1 MWIDLS
7 KLPTQYITRSEMN
20 ISKIDLSL
28 ISTPND
34 LYSIGGYNGQQHL
47 KECESF
53 NIESKTWN
61 LIASTNNNSYQPT
74 SLFAYPSTIFIFGC
88 NSSSIFEKLV
98 ICENGIPSKSW
109 QNMQISNTTKRGYGV
124 AVQIN
129 SNEILIFGGVVA
141 SFEEFIV
148 YDQLKNVFTKTNQKF
163 LNTFRFNASKPRI
176 VNSKIYVIPY
186 LMPEKKVFKIDIK
199 ELKYVSEPAT
209 F

>member
-1 MWIDLS
+1 
-7 KLPTQYITRSEMN
+7 
-20 ISKIDLSL
+20 
-28 ISTPND
+28 
-34 LYSIGGYNGQQHL
+34 
-47 KECESF
+47 
-53 NIESKTWN
+53 
-61 LIASTNNNSYQPT
+61 
-74 SLFAYPSTIFIFGC
+74 
-88 NSSSIFEKLV
+88 
-98 ICENGIPSKSW
+98 
-109 QNMQISNTTKRGYGV
+109 MQISNTTKRGYGV

-163 LNTFRFNASKPRI
+163 LNTFVFNASKPRI

-186 LMPEKKVFKIDIK
+186 LMPEKKVFKIDLK